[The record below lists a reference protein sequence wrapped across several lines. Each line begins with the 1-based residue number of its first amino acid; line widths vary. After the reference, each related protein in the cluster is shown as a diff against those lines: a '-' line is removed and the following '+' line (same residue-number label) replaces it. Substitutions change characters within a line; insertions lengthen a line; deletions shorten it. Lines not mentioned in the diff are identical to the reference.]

1 MHVKESYAT
10 VFFYKVLIM
19 IINELSTIIQGPTS
33 EALLVFL
40 EFRQQG
46 LLNKL
51 YFINWPFRSDA
62 QARTHSLLLFL

>member
-1 MHVKESYAT
+1 MHG
-10 VFFYKVLIM
+10 FFYKVLIINKVS
-19 IINELSTIIQGPTS
+19 IILNTGTNLSRATS

-51 YFINWPFRSDA
+51 YFINWLLRSNA
-62 QARTHSLLLFL
+62 QARTQSLLAFL